1 MKKLTLYAMIL
12 LVSMSSISN
21 TLSATEKDSIVAT
34 ATTKEVPEDVSKLL
48 TRLDEIKAMDKT
60 ALNRSEKK
68 ELRKE
73 VRAIKSELKE
83 KRHGVYL
90 SVGAFIIIIL
100 LLVILL

>member
-12 LVSMSSISN
+12 LVSMSSIT

-34 ATTKEVPEDVSKLL
+34 VTTKEVPADVSKLL
-48 TRLDEIKAMDKT
+48 TRLDEINAIDKT
-60 ALNRSEKK
+60 TLNRLQKK

-73 VRAIKSELKE
+73 VRVIKSELKE
-83 KRHGVYL
+83 KRHGVYI

>member
-12 LVSMSSISN
+12 LVSMSSIT
-21 TLSATEKDSIVAT
+21 TLSATEKDSIVAS
-34 ATTKEVPEDVSKLL
+34 AKTKEVPADVSKLL
-48 TRLDEIKAMDKT
+48 NRLDEIKAMDKT
-60 ALNRSEKK
+60 TLNRLEKK

-83 KRHGVYL
+83 KRHGVYI

>member
-12 LVSMSSISN
+12 LVSMSSIT

-34 ATTKEVPEDVSKLL
+34 ATTKEVTADVSKLL
-48 TRLDEIKAMDKT
+48 TRLDEINAMDKT
-60 ALNRSEKK
+60 ALNRLQKK

-73 VRAIKSELKE
+73 VRVIKSELKE
-83 KRHGVYL
+83 KRHGVYI

>member
-1 MKKLTLYAMIL
+1 MKKITLYAMIL
-12 LVSMSSISN
+12 LVSMSSIT

-34 ATTKEVPEDVSKLL
+34 ATTKEVPADVSKLL
-48 TRLDEIKAMDKT
+48 TRLDEINAIDKT
-60 ALNRSEKK
+60 ALNRLQKK

-73 VRAIKSELKE
+73 VRVIKSELKE
-83 KRHGVYL
+83 KRHGVYI

>member
-1 MKKLTLYAMIL
+1 MKKLSLYAM
-12 LVSMSSISN
+12 LVFLTVSSVSSP
-21 TLSATEKDSIVAT
+21 LFATEKDSIVAT
-34 ATTKEVPEDVSKLL
+34 ATTKEVPADVSKLL

-83 KRHGVYL
+83 KRHGIFL
-90 SVGAFIIIIL
+90 SIGAFIIIIL

>member
-12 LVSMSSISN
+12 LVSMSSIT
-21 TLSATEKDSIVAT
+21 TLSATEKDSLVAT
-34 ATTKEVPEDVSKLL
+34 ATTKEVPADVSKLL
-48 TRLDEIKAMDKT
+48 SRLDEIKAMDKT
-60 ALNRSEKK
+60 TLNRLEKK
-68 ELRKE
+68 EVRKE

-83 KRHGVYL
+83 KRHGVYI

>member
-1 MKKLTLYAMIL
+1 MIL
-12 LVSMSSISN
+12 LVSMSSIT

-34 ATTKEVPEDVSKLL
+34 VTTKEVPADVSKLL
-48 TRLDEIKAMDKT
+48 TRLDEINAIDKT
-60 ALNRSEKK
+60 TLNRLQKK

-73 VRAIKSELKE
+73 VRVIKSELKE
-83 KRHGVYL
+83 KRHGVYI

>member
-12 LVSMSSISN
+12 LVSMSSIT

-34 ATTKEVPEDVSKLL
+34 ATTKEVPADVSKLL
-48 TRLDEIKAMDKT
+48 TRLDEINAIDKT
-60 ALNRSEKK
+60 ALNRLQKK

-73 VRAIKSELKE
+73 VRVIKSELKE
-83 KRHGVYL
+83 KRHGVYI

>member
-12 LVSMSSISN
+12 LVSMSSIT

-34 ATTKEVPEDVSKLL
+34 VTTKEVPADVSKLL
-48 TRLDEIKAMDKT
+48 TRLDEINAIDKT
-60 ALNRSEKK
+60 ALNRLQKK

-73 VRAIKSELKE
+73 VRVIKSELKE
-83 KRHGVYL
+83 KRHGVYI

>member
-12 LVSMSSISN
+12 LVSMSSIT

-34 ATTKEVPEDVSKLL
+34 ATTKEVPADVSKLL
-48 TRLDEIKAMDKT
+48 SRLDEIKAMDKNT
-60 ALNRSEKK
+60 LNRLEKK

-83 KRHGVYL
+83 KRHGVYI

>member
-12 LVSMSSISN
+12 LVSMSSIT

-34 ATTKEVPEDVSKLL
+34 ATTKEVPADVSKLL
-48 TRLDEIKAMDKT
+48 TRLDEINAMDKT
-60 ALNRSEKK
+60 ALNRLQKK

-73 VRAIKSELKE
+73 VRVIKSELKE
-83 KRHGVYL
+83 KRHGVYI

>member
-12 LVSMSSISN
+12 LVSMSSIT

-34 ATTKEVPEDVSKLL
+34 VTTKEVPADVSKLL
-48 TRLDEIKAMDKT
+48 TRLDEINAMDKT
-60 ALNRSEKK
+60 ALNRLQKK
-68 ELRKE
+68 EIRKE
-73 VRAIKSELKE
+73 VRVIKSELKE
-83 KRHGVYL
+83 KRHGVYI